1 MPRVFECS
9 KTTNKYIII
18 YRDVLVYIM
27 AKFLMQTLADTKV
40 VGGQKLKRQS
50 MRISVKKCSLI
61 KKTEDEF

>member
-1 MPRVFECS
+1 
-9 KTTNKYIII
+9 
-18 YRDVLVYIM
+18 M

-61 KKTEDEF
+61 KKTEDEFWKFGYYWPVE